1 MFTGKIQLSCILN
14 GSVYARDHFPLF
26 FHCSAWMGRVSI
38 GNYQLNKNDSIPSGF
53 NILCD
58 FHICCMK
65 LLFGTTVF
73 PHYVRWFPPQKPP
86 FIEPFRGDPFP
97 SLSQLCHEKNMT
109 TAMGLPWIWSPFWMD
124 FPMAFPPFQ
133 WRSRSHGH
141 PAAPGAR
148 SAPPVACWPAPPAAR
163 GGCGAPGN
171 CALRMGY
178 RTCYGIRIL

>member
-124 FPMAFPPFQ
+124 FPMAFPPSSGGHEVTVIQ
-133 WRSRSHGH
+133 QLPGHEARRLWRVGQRRQQHG
-141 PAAPGAR
+141 AAAER
-148 SAPPVACWPAPPAAR
+148 R
-163 GGCGAPGN
+163 GTVPCGWATG
-171 CALRMGY
+171 LVME
-178 RTCYGIRIL
+178 